1 MHKLNVFI
9 KNQGLWIETELLSMA
24 ITGDRCVVLG
34 QDRVVVAWL
43 VIKDGCAIWT
53 VFDKGSDLSDD
64 PRDGDEMFDLIDD
77 PR

>member
-43 VIKDGCAIWT
+43 VIEDGRTIWT
-53 VFDKGSDLSDD
+53 VFDKGSDLYDD
-64 PRDGDEMFDLIDD
+64 PRDGCEMFDLIDD